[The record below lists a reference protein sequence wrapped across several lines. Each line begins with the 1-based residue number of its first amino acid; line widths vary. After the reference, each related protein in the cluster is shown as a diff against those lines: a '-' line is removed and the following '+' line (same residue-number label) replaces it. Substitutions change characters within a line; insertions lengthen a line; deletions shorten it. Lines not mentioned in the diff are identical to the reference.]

1 MKWHRLCSVCK
12 HRNDFD
18 PLVDECPFSQNTAE
32 CDRKLLKE
40 IREGK
45 GLKPLK
51 EIGDGQG
58 LVLIPAN
65 ANPAELDRKPKK
77 RRRSRPVVLPE
88 PMPYYDRSSS
98 QYPDRIRVSFAD
110 GHTEIYDRRISYPT
124 PGEYVNYPQRRKKG

>member
-1 MKWHRLCSVCK
+1 MKWNRQCSVCK

-18 PLVDECPFSQNTAE
+18 PLVDECPYAQNPVE

-40 IREGK
+40 IR
-45 GLKPLK
+45 
-51 EIGDGQG
+51 DGQG
-58 LVLIPAN
+58 LVLVPAD
-65 ANPAELDRKPKK
+65 LDRKPKK
-77 RRRSRPVVLPE
+77 RRRGRPVVLPE

-124 PGEYVNYPQRRKKG
+124 PGEYVNYPQRRRKG

>member
-1 MKWHRLCSVCK
+1 MKWNRQCSVCK

-18 PLVDECPFSQNTAE
+18 PLVDECPYAQNPVE

-40 IREGK
+40 IR
-45 GLKPLK
+45 
-51 EIGDGQG
+51 DGQG

-65 ANPAELDRKPKK
+65 ANPEELERLLKLKK

-110 GHTEIYDRRISYPT
+110 GHTEIYNRRISYPT
-124 PGEYVNYPQRRKKG
+124 PGEYVNYPQRRRKG